1 MEQMIEIMSPRHLKK
16 ISTNIAFSKRK
27 TTEEWLQEL
36 IDEKKFRFRYFL
48 TLSFNK
54 QQTCFISQYLENKHV
69 KNVLL
74 DFFYPNKKPTDRIRV
89 WFFVERHL
97 AGGFHLHILLE
108 GMNGLVWLSEN
119 NRKVTLKKSTL
130 FALMANDIVFDEVI
144 VETLTNHLQ
153 TYIKRL
159 GKGKQSVDMRSIGNV
174 ETRIQYVNKS
184 LSGIEFSNWEHIDF
198 QNSDL

>member
-1 MEQMIEIMSPRHLKK
+1 
-16 ISTNIAFSKRK
+16 
-27 TTEEWLQEL
+27 
-36 IDEKKFRFRYFL
+36 
-48 TLSFNK
+48 
-54 QQTCFISQYLENKHV
+54 
-69 KNVLL
+69 
-74 DFFYPNKKPTDRIRV
+74 
-89 WFFVERHL
+89 
-97 AGGFHLHILLE
+97 
-108 GMNGLVWLSEN
+108 MNGLVWLSEN

-184 LSGIEFSNWEHIDF
+184 LSSIEFSNWEHIDF